1 MFYARDGYRVNGCGS
16 PDSYRK
22 LTMNTTKASITNALL
37 LFNADKL
44 TGEELCLVIVEYL
57 TEKVEL
63 IHDPNEV
70 VIYLKTIKS
79 LLKSVQHIQ
88 G

>member
-1 MFYARDGYRVNGCGS
+1 
-16 PDSYRK
+16 
-22 LTMNTTKASITNALL
+22 MNTTKASITNALL